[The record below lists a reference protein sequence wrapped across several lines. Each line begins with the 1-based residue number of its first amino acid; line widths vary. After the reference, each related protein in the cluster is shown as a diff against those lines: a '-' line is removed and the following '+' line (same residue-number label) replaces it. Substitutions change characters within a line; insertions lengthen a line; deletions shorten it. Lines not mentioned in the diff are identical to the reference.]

1 MNEYIDALNLSS
13 PDLVH
18 IHRITERMMHTN
30 HTDFD
35 VKMIKI
41 VELAILNIVRKQIT
55 KNLIPT

>member
-1 MNEYIDALNLSS
+1 MNEYIDALNLLS

-55 KNLIPT
+55 KN